1 MNQPAPEAPRP
12 AVVYFYD
19 RSTEETSP
27 VAIIS
32 AGASFRMSEGGS
44 PEDYTTLDAIEFPLT
59 WDDYHYNISTRDID
73 DALLAY
79 LSAST
84 GGTWYRTGTGGGCDA
99 FAMDGII
106 GTRPVQVLATT
117 SEDAQTPVLGW
128 SRGVAVGFYDAHEGD
143 MIGETEVYGSEDYD
157 DIAEPPM
164 TAEEMRDAI
173 ADAMTLAGFTP
184 SPILI

>member
-1 MNQPAPEAPRP
+1 MSKPAPKAPRP

-19 RSTEETSP
+19 RSTEETAP
-27 VAIIS
+27 VAIIP
-32 AGASFRMSEGGS
+32 AGESFRMSEGGS

-59 WDDYHYNISTRDID
+59 WDDYHYNINTREID
-73 DALLAY
+73 DALLAF
-79 LSAST
+79 LGAST
-84 GGTWYRTGTGGGCDA
+84 GGTWYREGTGGGCDA
-99 FAMDGII
+99 FATEGII
-106 GTRPVQVLATT
+106 GVRRVQVLVTT

-128 SRGVAVGFYDAHEGD
+128 SRGVAVGFYDAEGD
-143 MIGETEVYGSEDYD
+143 MIGETEIYGSEDYD

-173 ADAMTLAGFTP
+173 AHAMSVAGFTP